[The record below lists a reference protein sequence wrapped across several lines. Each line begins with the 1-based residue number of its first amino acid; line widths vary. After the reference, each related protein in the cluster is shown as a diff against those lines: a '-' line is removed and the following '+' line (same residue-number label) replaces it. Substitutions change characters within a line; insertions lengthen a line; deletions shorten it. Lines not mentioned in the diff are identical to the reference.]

1 MSKSWLVLGQSD
13 SNSKDRKQ
21 QIIQIGQTLSL
32 KVLKG
37 VNDHIMVDLT
47 SRRFSFS
54 EEIHICGSKV
64 SLDGILSSKD
74 KRI

>member
-1 MSKSWLVLGQSD
+1 MGQSD
-13 SNSKDRKQ
+13 TKDRKQ
-21 QIIQIGQTLSL
+21 QVIQIGQTFGL

-37 VNDHIMVDLT
+37 VNDHIIIDLT

-54 EEIHICGSKV
+54 EEIHICGSKL
-64 SLDGILSSKD
+64 SLEGILSSKD